1 MYTLQVG
8 KKNAEFDFNLPGP
21 FIAKW
26 IEKEGRPVEEI
37 IQSARFSNK
46 VAKYRCNKL
55 FFVQRCIEGLF
66 DETVSKLVKE
76 IRKRQIDLQDK
87 RLAIGALLFVGG
99 FSLSSLMMDG
109 LKKTFS
115 KDFPIIRPLN
125 AELSVVK
132 GAVLY
137 GQNESTVASRV
148 MAHTYGVVCTM
159 EFDHTMH
166 LRSTMYKADGKEWA
180 ANVFHIH
187 IRKGQ
192 RVELNKWTKEEK
204 YWPETAE
211 QKLIQVFLFASDINN
226 PKHTDDG
233 YCVGKF
239 EVDFTHCEPSK
250 RVVMVSMHFG
260 STEVEV
266 RGRVE
271 SNGFVYTQKLGLK

>member
-1 MYTLQVG
+1 
-8 KKNAEFDFNLPGP
+8 LPGP
-21 FIAKW
+21 LIAKW

-37 IQSARFSNK
+37 IQSARFLNK
-46 VAKYRCNKL
+46 IAKYRSNKL
-55 FFVQRCIEGLF
+55 FFVKRCIEGLF
-66 DETVSKLVKE
+66 DETVSELVEE
-76 IRKRQIDLQDK
+76 IRKRQTDVQDK
-87 RLAIGALLFVGG
+87 RLAIDALLFVGG
-99 FSLSSLMMDG
+99 FSLSSLVMDG

-137 GQNESTVASRV
+137 GQNESTVGSRV
-148 MAHTYGVVCTM
+148 MAHTYGVACTM